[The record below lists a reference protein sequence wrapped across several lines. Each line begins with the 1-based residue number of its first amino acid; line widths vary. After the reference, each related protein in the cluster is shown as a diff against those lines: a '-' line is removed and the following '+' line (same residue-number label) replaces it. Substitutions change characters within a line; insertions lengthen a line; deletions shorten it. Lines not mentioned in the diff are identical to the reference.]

1 MDSRQIPEAVV
12 IYKFEIPVKPVA
24 KQSFRAIAAKKGTI
38 HGFTPEHI
46 GKNKLTIQKHIM
58 KQLPKPHRMLANQ
71 VVINKLHF
79 IFKRPETLRKMVDS
93 EAGITLLKNTKPDLD
108 NLTKQ
113 VLDSIKGLLISD
125 DNIVSRMYD
134 VAKFY
139 GREDMIII
147 ELEGN

>member
-1 MDSRQIPEAVV
+1 M
-12 IYKFEIPVKPVA
+12 IYKFTIPVKPVA

-46 GKNKLTIQKHIM
+46 SKNKLTIQKHIM

-79 IFKRPETLRKMVDS
+79 IFKRPETLKKLVDS

-139 GREDMIII
+139 GHEDMIII
-147 ELEGN
+147 EIEGN